1 MVQSSNKLARRSVAA
16 QRLYRSRYLY
26 LMLIPVL
33 AYFGV
38 FHYAP
43 MYGAVIAFKNFNP
56 FLGIMGSPWV
66 GFKYFQQFFE
76 SIYFSRLV
84 RNTLTIS
91 LLSIALGFPMP
102 ILLALMMNELRSARC
117 KRVVQTVVY
126 LPHFVSVVVVAGMI
140 LSFLSVRSGVVNT
153 LIKNLGG
160 TPISFMST
168 PGWFPWI
175 YAISGVWQ
183 EAGWGSIIYLAAIT
197 GIDPGLHEAAV
208 IDGATRFQRILHVT
222 LPGILP
228 TIVIMFILRMG
239 SVFSVGF
246 EKVML
251 LYNARIYE
259 TADVISTYVYRR
271 GIQGMEFS
279 FSTAVGLFNSVIN
292 LTVLVLFNQLSRRV
306 GQTSL
311 W

>member
-1 MVQSSNKLARRSVAA
+1 MAQIRPKPVNRSSRL
-16 QRLYRSRYLY
+16 QRMIRNRYLY
-26 LMLIPVL
+26 AMLLPVL
-33 AYFGV
+33 IYFAV
-38 FHYAP
+38 FSYTP
-43 MYGAVIAFKNFNP
+43 MYGTIIAFKNFNP
-56 FLGIMGSPWV
+56 FLGIMRSEWV
-66 GFKYFQQFFE
+66 GFKYFVQFFE
-76 SIYFSRLV
+76 SVYFSRLI

-102 ILLALMMNELRSARC
+102 ILLALMMNELKSARY
-117 KRVVQTVVY
+117 KRIVQTAVY

-140 LSFLSVRSGVVNT
+140 LSFLSVRSGVVNAF
-153 LIKNLGG
+153 IRQLGG

-168 PGWFPWI
+168 PGYFPFI

-183 EAGWGSIIYLAAIT
+183 EAGWGSIIYLAAIA

-208 IDGATRFQRILHVT
+208 IDGASRFQRLLHVT
-222 LPGILP
+222 LPCILP
-228 TIVIMFILRMG
+228 TIIIMFILRMG
-239 SVFSVGF
+239 SVFTVGF

-251 LYNARIYE
+251 LYNTRIYE

-279 FSTAVGLFNSVIN
+279 FSTAVGLFNSAIN
-292 LTVLVLFNQLSRRV
+292 LVVLVTFNQISKRV
-306 GQTSL
+306 GETSL